1 MHYLTENLKIYVYA
15 MPVLDSRM
23 YIVLNDQHPEEALI
37 VDPLICDEALPV
49 LRKLSSAT
57 ILLTHSHY
65 DHISGVN
72 WLREQSDCRLI
83 CSEICAKK
91 IASSHLNLS
100 AYSAALIVGK
110 SKDEQAQCM
119 KFFDLDYSCQADQTF
134 PSETGFT
141 FGSFQVEIICTPGH
155 SDCSQCIRLTP
166 NNGVDEKPAPHAGD
180 SQSDKN
186 KLTPDIVFTGD
197 SLIHGYSV
205 ITRLPGG
212 SKKDYNTITKPYLD
226 SLPDDVLIMPGH
238 GDWGKKGGMF
248 P

>member
-23 YIVLNDQHPEEALI
+23 YIVLNDQNPEETLI
-37 VDPLICDEALPV
+37 IDPLICDDAIPV
-49 LRKLSSAT
+49 LRNLSSAT

-72 WLREQSDCRLI
+72 WLREQLDCRLI
-83 CSEICAKK
+83 CSEICARK

-110 SKDEQAQCM
+110 SEAEQAQCM
-119 KFFDLDYSCQADQTF
+119 EFFDLNYSCQADQTF
-134 PSETGFT
+134 PSETSFS
-141 FGSFQVEIICTPGH
+141 FGSFQVEIIYTPGH
-155 SDCSQCIRLTP
+155 SDCSQCIRMTP
-166 NNGVDEKPAPHAGD
+166 KKH
-180 SQSDKN
+180 

-205 ITRLPGG
+205 ITRLPSG
-212 SKKDYNTITKPYLD
+212 SKKEYNTITKPYLD

-238 GDWGKKGGMF
+238 RDWRTKATMIH
-248 P
+248 